1 MIGIYKIEN
10 KLNKKSYIGQ
20 SIHCGKRLDEH
31 SKGSQLIDKVIQ
43 LEGIEN
49 FNFEILKEV
58 KKEELNYWE
67 DYYIIKFRT
76 MFPNGYNKKWNC
88 NRETR
93 EEIGKEILKER
104 KENKVEEKIRIG
116 DLIIEDKDF
125 SLQTEKNLRNQN
137 QNFALPEDAKIFK
150 TMNDIL
156 YSYLYSISKYD
167 LNEFE
172 NYNYIYLDK
181 GPSGEK
187 KYSHKDT
194 YTKLGLSKSTYYRKL
209 NILKDLGL
217 IMETEH
223 KGRRIFK
230 IPFIE
235 SNRILNVKTCGYL
248 STAYKGLGFPP
259 EDIIKTLCLLKE
271 YYFNSKSFTIYS
283 IKANLGYSLTNTDK
297 DDYVHLILGI
307 LKGLDLIDYTGH
319 IVKDGEVEKVI
330 YTLTKADDAFNQQ
343 LETIV
348 ADKTS
353 IAAITEDEE
362 KRVYKFN

>member
-1 MIGIYKIEN
+1 M
-10 KLNKKSYIGQ
+10 S
-20 SIHCGKRLDEH
+20 D
-31 SKGSQLIDKVIQ
+31 
-43 LEGIEN
+43 
-49 FNFEILKEV
+49 
-58 KKEELNYWE
+58 W
-67 DYYIIKFRT
+67 
-76 MFPNGYNKKWNC
+76 
-88 NRETR
+88 
-93 EEIGKEILKER
+93 
-104 KENKVEEKIRIG
+104 
-116 DLIIEDKDF
+116 
-125 SLQTEKNLRNQN
+125 
-137 QNFALPEDAKIFK
+137 NFALPEEDDVFK
-150 TMNDIL
+150 AMSDIL
-156 YSYLYSISKYD
+156 YTYLYSISKHNPKRVAGQYI
-167 LNEFE
+167 E

-181 GPSGEK
+181 GPNGEK

-209 NILKDLGL
+209 NTLKDLGL

-223 KGRRIFK
+223 RGRKIFK

-259 EDIIKTLCLLKE
+259 EDIIKTLCLLKI
-271 YYFNSKSFTIYS
+271 YYCSDDRTFTTRL

-319 IVKDGEVEKVI
+319 IVKDGEVEKGI

-353 IAAITEDEE
+353 ITAITKEEE
-362 KRVYKFN
+362 KRIYKFN

>member
-1 MIGIYKIEN
+1 
-10 KLNKKSYIGQ
+10 
-20 SIHCGKRLDEH
+20 
-31 SKGSQLIDKVIQ
+31 
-43 LEGIEN
+43 
-49 FNFEILKEV
+49 
-58 KKEELNYWE
+58 
-67 DYYIIKFRT
+67 

-88 NRETR
+88 N
-93 EEIGKEILKER
+93 KEIR
-104 KENKVEEKIRIG
+104 KEISEKIEMEEKIGMG
-116 DLIIEDKDF
+116 DLIIEDKNF
-125 SLQTEKNLRNQN
+125 SLQKERNVE
-137 QNFALPEDAKIFK
+137 NFTLPENKEVFKI
-150 TMNDIL
+150 MDDVL
-156 YSYLYSISKYD
+156 YTYLYSVSKYNS
-167 LNEFE
+167 NEFE

-181 GPSGEK
+181 GPNGEK

-223 KGRRIFK
+223 RGRRIFK

-259 EDIIKTLCLLKE
+259 EDIIKTLCLLKI
-271 YYFNSKSFTIYS
+271 YYCSDDRTFTTRL

-353 IAAITEDEE
+353 ITAITKEEE
-362 KRVYKFN
+362 KQIYKFN